1 MLGLRRIA
9 ALLLGLWLAFAASP
23 AAAEWKRAESERFV
37 VYSEGDE
44 RALKL
49 FVDKLETYDRFLRAR
64 MRLPVD
70 EAPYRKLPIYLVTRQ
85 RDMAEIW
92 PDVPETVAGFYTSSE
107 EDIFAVAVRDRDDD
121 TLLHE
126 YAHHFMLNN
135 FNFPYPGWFVEGFAE
150 YYMTFEVER
159 SALLVGRP
167 NANRVEWLQNAGWTP
182 LEELLTKRPFQVTRN
197 RETYYPLA
205 WLMTHWFMSDP
216 ARKSQLDAYLRAV
229 GTGGDPARAM
239 ETATGMPLETLR
251 RTLVE
256 YSRRPLL
263 FQGYRETYTLPP
275 VTITR
280 MGRAAD
286 DLLLFNQR
294 LKRNQTEEQRKG
306 VLTEARRRAALH
318 PDDPL
323 ALLVLGHAELHFE
336 GDRAAGD
343 RALDR
348 LLEQKPDHVEA
359 LQLKASALV
368 RDARNLEGAAATA
381 KIVEARRYLSRAYQ
395 ADEADFTTLIMLAES
410 REGQP
415 GYPNDN
421 DLATWEQAFTLAPQ
435 LSGVRVNYASVLAAR
450 DRKADAIRLLE
461 PLASDPHNRGAATA
475 ARNLI
480 NRLKGVT
487 AEPDAE
493 DAPGTTSETT
503 PPAAPA
509 LHLH

>member
-1 MLGLRRIA
+1 MLSLQNLRALALGLTL
-9 ALLLGLWLAFAASP
+9 ALLASP
-23 AAAEWKRAESERFV
+23 AAAEWKRAESERFI

-85 RDMAEIW
+85 RDLNEIW
-92 PDVPETVAGFYTSSE
+92 PGVPEAVAGFYTSSE

-135 FNFPYPGWFVEGFAE
+135 FNFPYPGWFIEGFAE
-150 YYMTFEVER
+150 YYMTFEVDR

-167 NANRVEWLQNAGWTP
+167 NANRIDWLQSAGWTP
-182 LEELLTKRPFQVTRN
+182 LEDLLTKRPFQVTRN

-216 ARKSQLDAYLRAV
+216 TRKGQLDAYLRAV
-229 GTGGDPARAM
+229 GSGGDPARAM
-239 ETATGMPLETLR
+239 EAATGMPLETLR

-263 FQGYRETYTLPP
+263 FQGYRETYALPP

-280 MGRAAD
+280 LGRSAD

-294 LKRNQTEEQRKG
+294 LKRNQSEEQRKG
-306 VLTEARRRAALH
+306 VLAEARRRAGLH

-323 ALLVLGHAELHFE
+323 ALLMLGHAELHFD
-336 GDRAAGD
+336 GDRAVGD

-348 LLEQKPDHVEA
+348 LLELKPDHVEA
-359 LQLKASALV
+359 LQLKAGALIK
-368 RDARNLEGAAATA
+368 DAESLEGALATA
-381 KIVEARRYLSRAYQ
+381 RIVEARRYLSRAYQ

-410 REGQP
+410 RQGQP

-435 LSGVRVNYASVLAAR
+435 LGGVRLSYAAVLAAR
-450 DRKADAIRLLE
+450 DRKDDAIRILE
-461 PLASDPHNRGAATA
+461 PMASDPHNRGAASA
-475 ARNLI
+475 ARAVI
-480 NRLKGVT
+480 NRLKGVA

-493 DAPGTTSETT
+493 DASETA